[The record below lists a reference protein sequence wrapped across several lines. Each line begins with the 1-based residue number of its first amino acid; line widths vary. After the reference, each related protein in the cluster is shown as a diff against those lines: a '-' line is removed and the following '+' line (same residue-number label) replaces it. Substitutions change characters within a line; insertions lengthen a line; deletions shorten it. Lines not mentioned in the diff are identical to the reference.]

1 MEACIIKDIKDRYSS
16 DEVDENM
23 IGMERNDRSKH
34 ELNNNDFAELALYE
48 FLYGADSFDIDDIL

>member
-23 IGMERNDRSKH
+23 IGMERNDRKH
-34 ELNNNDFAELALYE
+34 ELNNSDFAELALNE
-48 FLYGADSFDIDDIL
+48 FLYGSDNFDIDDVF